1 MSQCDDTLAAVLR
14 HVGEGWSC
22 QLVDHGWL
30 HVTTSHQYSDGDLV
44 ELLIKRSDDRIVI
57 SDGGETAARLDLAGV
72 NVEKGRAREL
82 WTRLLRAH
90 QLEFA
95 NGRLRQEGSIEET
108 GWLAENM
115 ANALPNI
122 DAIRLI
128 ALPPPTPAFSEQLVT
143 FLEAEFVSVEEQPQ
157 LAGRS
162 GIVYRPTASARGN
175 DEPVFIQAVA
185 GGRAQAR
192 QRAVEHAFTMFS
204 DVNGSL
210 PTEQKLVVLAGGT
223 TWKYQHVELL
233 SEVAYVAS
241 WDSRDNLVTHIR
253 TPGRDIGLQVL
264 GTNKRLLLAPAQK
277 LSFDG
282 PPVLNVDRDLPHELP
297 GDLPE

>member
-1 MSQCDDTLAAVLR
+1 MSQCDDTLEAVLR
-14 HVGEGWSC
+14 QAGEGWSC
-22 QLVDHGWL
+22 QPVDHGWL
-30 HVTTSHQYSDGDLV
+30 HVTTGHQYSDGDLV
-44 ELLIKRSDDRIVI
+44 ELLIKRADDRVVV
-57 SDGGETAARLDLAGV
+57 SDGGETVARLDLAGV
-72 NVEKGRAREL
+72 NVETGRAREL
-82 WTRLLRAH
+82 WARLLRAH

-128 ALPPPTPAFSEQLVT
+128 APPSPKPGFNEQLVT
-143 FLEAEFVSVEEQPQ
+143 FLEAEFESVEEQPQ

-162 GIVYRPTASARGN
+162 GIVYRPTASARG
-175 DEPVFIQAVA
+175 DDDPVFIQAVS
-185 GGRAQAR
+185 GGRSQTR

-223 TWKYQHVELL
+223 AWKSQHVELL

-241 WDSRDNLVTHIR
+241 WDSRETLVAHIR
-253 TPGRDIGLQVL
+253 TPGQEVP
-264 GTNKRLLLAPAQK
+264 GTNKRLLLASQK
-277 LSFDG
+277 LTLDNS
-282 PPVLNVDRDLPHELP
+282 PLL
-297 GDLPE
+297 